1 MGNVVVVIGAGV
13 AGLSA
18 ARVLRAE
25 GITVRVIDRSRDG
38 ERETPSGACRVNG
51 EVWVMLSPAE
61 SIEERADVLA
71 AALATHAADFLEARY
86 LPPAIRARIEAA
98 REGG

>member
-1 MGNVVVVIGAGV
+1 MHAEDLLDQL
-13 AGLSA
+13 ADLARA
-18 ARVLRAE
+18 AA
-25 GITVRVIDRSRDG
+25 ITVRVIDRSRDG
-38 ERETPSGACRVNG
+38 ERETRSGACLVNG

-61 SIEERADVLA
+61 SIEERVDVLA

-86 LPPAIRARIEAA
+86 LPPAIRARIDAA